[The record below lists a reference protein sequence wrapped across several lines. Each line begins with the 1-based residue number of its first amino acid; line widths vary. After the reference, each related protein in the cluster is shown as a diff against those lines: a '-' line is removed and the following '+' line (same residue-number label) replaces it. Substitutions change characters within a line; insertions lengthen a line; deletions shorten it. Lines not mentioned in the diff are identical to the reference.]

1 MYIEEYMIKAI
12 TPTNIIDKDKM
23 KYLLESTETH
33 KIPLHI
39 LGVGKEF
46 KFLSKI
52 FWLAEYLNTIENDKT
67 IIVYTDAYDVF
78 YIKGLEDI
86 KKSFVSLNKDI
97 IFSSER
103 CYWHQLDKDKPL
115 YDKLGK
121 GKDYR
126 YLNTGGVI
134 GYVGA
139 LRNFFND
146 LIKLLDTNWFD
157 LYIAN
162 EDSNFNGNR
171 VKWGD
176 DYIDQMIISHYITRS
191 LDKYNVGLD
200 YDADIFYTPVE
211 DWDEWDNEKNT
222 NFTFSEDGLQL
233 HRTESSPCI
242 VHVPALPGR
251 LPMLEHLYRGIYE

>member
-1 MYIEEYMIKAI
+1 MIKAI

-23 KYLLESTETH
+23 KYILESTESH
-33 KIPLHI
+33 NISLHL

-52 FWLAEYLNTIENDKT
+52 FWFAEYLNMHHTYEDKT

-103 CYWHQLDKDKPL
+103 CYWHQLDKDKPF

-121 GKDYR
+121 YKDYR

-134 GYVGA
+134 GYAGA

-146 LIKLLDTNWFD
+146 LIKLLDTNWFN

-191 LDKYNVGLD
+191 LDIYNVGLD
-200 YDADIFYTPVE
+200 YNADIFYTPVE
-211 DWDEWDNEKNT
+211 DWDEWDNEKNP

-251 LPMLEHLYRGIYE
+251 LPMLEHLYRGIYEDR